1 MQGRDQIFEWIEWD
15 LRAPLWAAWESNW
28 GEMKDGRVWGNIIMY
43 VRREIGI
50 QRRKEGISF
59 MRSSWVEVESP
70 NENGNNEGKYC
81 VSFGHCKRWFC
92 VPLFSFSLFFLSSS
106 LLSFSL
112 FFLSFLVNTSIPL
125 INYRLPLSAPLSL
138 SLSIAPLSPVCP
150 HRYTRQ
156 QHL

>member
-1 MQGRDQIFEWIEWD
+1 
-15 LRAPLWAAWESNW
+15 
-28 GEMKDGRVWGNIIMY
+28 MY

-125 INYRLPLSAPLSL
+125 INYRLPLSASPLSL
-138 SLSIAPLSPVCP
+138 TIYRSSFSCMSTQIHTPTTSVEITYSSNYV
-150 HRYTRQ
+150 RFS
-156 QHL
+156 